1 MQIYRESALSQGIS
15 MRQYISAAML
25 FLACL
30 VAGCGGNGEAVA
42 KSTLDTMKEM
52 TAALDSG
59 NKDQVMAVAKKLQA
73 LVKEGKEMK
82 VSKSENQRVTDK
94 YKPLIMEETKKM
106 TTAMM
111 KAVTSGKL
119 KQEDLKEISSIMKE

>member
-1 MQIYRESALSQGIS
+1 MQIYRESALSQGKD
-15 MRQYISAAML
+15 MRQYISAVML
-25 FLACL
+25 LMACL

-42 KSTLDTMKEM
+42 KNTLDAMKEM

-59 NKDQVMAVAKKLQA
+59 NKDQVMGVARKLQA
-73 LVKEGKEMK
+73 LMKEGKEMK

-94 YKPLIMEETKKM
+94 YKPLLMEETKKM

-111 KAVTSGKL
+111 KAVGSGKL
-119 KQEDLKEISSIMKE
+119 KQEDLKEISAIMKE